1 MPQIHC
7 INCSAIFEQIPQVPN
22 QLYCSKEKC
31 QKERKRQWQE
41 KKRKVDKDY
50 KENQYRAQKA
60 WAERNPNYWREYR
73 KKSSIAQQK
82 NRPSNASS
90 MDRHKTQKNIDE
102 SKLNSIEDGIFH
114 LRVIDKPNGKMD
126 AWIIELVKYKERYH
140 NEN

>member
-1 MPQIHC
+1 MPEIRC
-7 INCSAIFEQIPQVPN
+7 INCSAIFEQFPQVPN
-22 QLYCSKEKC
+22 QIYCSKEKC

>member
-1 MPQIHC
+1 MPQIRC

-60 WAERNPNYWREYR
+60 WAERNPDYWREYR
-73 KKSSIAQQK
+73 KNQVS
-82 NRPSNASS
+82 
-90 MDRHKTQKNIDE
+90 
-102 SKLNSIEDGIFH
+102 
-114 LRVIDKPNGKMD
+114 
-126 AWIIELVKYKERYH
+126 LVKKIS
-140 NEN
+140 NQNQAS

>member
-1 MPQIHC
+1 
-7 INCSAIFEQIPQVPN
+7 
-22 QLYCSKEKC
+22 
-31 QKERKRQWQE
+31 
-41 KKRKVDKDY
+41 
-50 KENQYRAQKA
+50 
-60 WAERNPNYWREYR
+60 
-73 KKSSIAQQK
+73 
-82 NRPSNASS
+82 